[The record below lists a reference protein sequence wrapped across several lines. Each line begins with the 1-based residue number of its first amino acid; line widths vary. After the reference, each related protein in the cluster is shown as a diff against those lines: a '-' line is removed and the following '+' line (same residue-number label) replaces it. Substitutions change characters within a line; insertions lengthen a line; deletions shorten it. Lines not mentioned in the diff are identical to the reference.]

1 MNIGTSSWLALIFVT
16 LTFWGCGETGNSTN
30 NLGDRVESSQA
41 LINPKQVG
49 ASDYGSQCLSCHGA
63 RGLGQEALQAPAL
76 TSLDPVYIGRQLRHF
91 RDGVRGAHP
100 EDTHGSIMAASSV
113 GLSDSSIADL
123 AGYIDALPNALP
135 VATIK
140 GDINQ
145 GKDYH
150 LNLCSACH
158 GSNALGNVALEA
170 PALAGLN
177 DWYVLS
183 QYEKFRGGLRGAH
196 SEDRWGVQ
204 MVRLAPSITD
214 TDILES
220 IAAYL
225 TTLPPEA

>member
-1 MNIGTSSWLALIFVT
+1 MNNKTLRWMALIVAFLT
-16 LTFWGCGETGNSTN
+16 LWGCGKSENAADSA
-30 NLGDRVESSQA
+30 QA
-41 LINPKQVG
+41 PQTLINPQHAG
-49 ASDYGSQCLSCHGA
+49 AGDYAAQCLSCHGA
-63 RGLGQEALQAPAL
+63 QGVGQEALQAPAL
-76 TSLDPVYIGRQLRHF
+76 TSLDSVYIARQLRHF
-91 RDGVRGAHP
+91 RDGARGAHP
-100 EDTHGSIMAASSV
+100 EDTQGSIMAASSAE
-113 GLSDSSIADL
+113 LSDASIADL
-123 AGYIDALPNALP
+123 ASYIDALPNVLP

-140 GDINQ
+140 GDIAQ

-196 SEDRWGVQ
+196 PEDRWGVQ
-204 MVRLAPSITD
+204 MVRLAPAITD

-225 TTLPPEA
+225 ATLPPEA

>member
-1 MNIGTSSWLALIFVT
+1 MNNKTTRWMALIVAVLT
-16 LTFWGCGETGNSTN
+16 LGGCGESNKATDNSIQTP
-30 NLGDRVESSQA
+30 QA

-63 RGLGQEALQAPAL
+63 QGIGQESLQAPAL
-76 TSLDPVYIGRQLRHF
+76 TSLDPVYIARQIRHF

-113 GLSDSSIADL
+113 GLSDPSIADL

-140 GDINQ
+140 GDIAQ

-196 SEDRWGVQ
+196 PQDRWGVQ
-204 MVRLAPSITD
+204 MVRLAPAITD

-225 TTLPPEA
+225 ATLPPEA

>member
-1 MNIGTSSWLALIFVT
+1 MNNKTTRWIAMIVVALT
-16 LTFWGCGETGNSTN
+16 LWGCGKSDDAADNSTN
-30 NLGDRVESSQA
+30 GAQTSDA
-41 LINPKQVG
+41 LINPQHAG
-49 ASDYGSQCLSCHGA
+49 AGDYAAQCLSCHGA
-63 RGLGQEALQAPAL
+63 QGIGQEALQAPAL
-76 TSLDPVYIGRQLRHF
+76 TSLDSVYIARQLRHF

-100 EDTHGSIMAASSV
+100 EDTHGSIMAASSA
-113 GLSDSSIADL
+113 GLSDASIADL
-123 AGYIDALPNALP
+123 AGYIDALPNVLP
-135 VATIK
+135 AATIK
-140 GDINQ
+140 GDVAQ
-145 GKDYH
+145 GEDYH

-196 SEDRWGVQ
+196 PEDRWGVQ
-204 MVRLAPSITD
+204 MVRLAPAIND

-225 TTLPPEA
+225 ATLPPEA

>member
-1 MNIGTSSWLALIFVT
+1 MNNKTTRWMALIAVALT
-16 LTFWGCGETGNSTN
+16 LWGCGEPN
-30 NLGDRVESSQA
+30 NTTHSGQTSDA
-41 LINPKQVG
+41 LINPQHAG
-49 ASDYGSQCLSCHGA
+49 AGDYAAQCLSCHGTQ
-63 RGLGQEALQAPAL
+63 GLGQEALQAPAL
-76 TSLDPVYIGRQLRHF
+76 TSLDSVYIARQLRHF

-100 EDTHGSIMAASSV
+100 EDTHGSIMAASSA
-113 GLSDSSIADL
+113 GLSDASIADL
-123 AGYIDALPNALP
+123 TGYIDALPNVLP
-135 VATIK
+135 AATIK
-140 GDINQ
+140 GDVAQ

-177 DWYVLS
+177 DWYVLA

-196 SEDRWGVQ
+196 ADDRWGVQ
-204 MVRLAPSITD
+204 MVRLAPAITD

-225 TTLPPEA
+225 ATLPSEA

>member
-1 MNIGTSSWLALIFVT
+1 MNNKTTRWMAMIVVALT
-16 LTFWGCGETGNSTN
+16 LWGCGKSDDAAYNATN
-30 NLGDRVESSQA
+30 GAQTSDA
-41 LINPKQVG
+41 LINPQHAG
-49 ASDYGSQCLSCHGA
+49 AGDYAAQCLSCHGA
-63 RGLGQEALQAPAL
+63 QGIGQEALQAPAL
-76 TSLDPVYIGRQLRHF
+76 TSLDSVYIARQLRHF

-100 EDTHGSIMAASSV
+100 EDTHGSIMAASSA
-113 GLSDSSIADL
+113 GLSDASIADL
-123 AGYIDALPNALP
+123 AGYIDALPNVLP
-135 VATIK
+135 AATIK
-140 GDINQ
+140 GDVAQ
-145 GKDYH
+145 GEDYH

-196 SEDRWGVQ
+196 PEDRWGVQ
-204 MVRLAPSITD
+204 MVRLAPAITD

-225 TTLPPEA
+225 ATLPPEA

>member
-1 MNIGTSSWLALIFVT
+1 MNNKTTRWMALIVAVLT
-16 LTFWGCGETGNSTN
+16 LWGCGESDKTTDNSIQTA
-30 NLGDRVESSQA
+30 DA
-41 LINPKQVG
+41 LINPQHAG
-49 ASDYGSQCLSCHGA
+49 AGDYATQCLSCHGA
-63 RGLGQEALQAPAL
+63 QGLGQEALQAPAL
-76 TSLDPVYIGRQLRHF
+76 TSLDTVYIARQLHHF

-113 GLSDSSIADL
+113 GLSDSNIDDL

-140 GDINQ
+140 GDIAQ

-196 SEDRWGVQ
+196 PQDRWGVQ
-204 MVRLAPSITD
+204 MVRLAPAITD

-225 TTLPPEA
+225 ATLPPEA

>member
-1 MNIGTSSWLALIFVT
+1 MDIGTSRWLALILVAIA
-16 LTFWGCGETGNSTN
+16 LGGCGETENSTTN
-30 NLGDRVESSQA
+30 VSDRVQASQA
-41 LINPKQVG
+41 LINPTQAG

-63 RGLGQEALQAPAL
+63 QGIGQESLQAPAL
-76 TSLDPVYIGRQLRHF
+76 TSLDPVYIARQLRHF

-100 EDTHGSIMAASSV
+100 EDTHGSMMAASSA
-113 GLSDSSIADL
+113 GLSDPSIADL
-123 AGYIDALPNALP
+123 ASYIDTLPNVLP
-135 VATIK
+135 ATTIK
-140 GDINQ
+140 GDLAQ

-196 SEDRWGVQ
+196 PEDRWGVQ
-204 MVRLAPSITD
+204 MVRLAPAITD

-225 TTLPPEA
+225 ATLPPEA

>member
-1 MNIGTSSWLALIFVT
+1 MNNKTTRWMAMIVVALT
-16 LTFWGCGETGNSTN
+16 LWGCGKSDDAADNSTN
-30 NLGDRVESSQA
+30 GAQTSDA
-41 LINPKQVG
+41 LINPQYAG
-49 ASDYGSQCLSCHGA
+49 AGDYAAQCLSCHGA
-63 RGLGQEALQAPAL
+63 QGIGQEALQAPAL
-76 TSLDPVYIGRQLRHF
+76 TSLDSVYIARQLRHF

-100 EDTHGSIMAASSV
+100 EDTHGSIMAASSA
-113 GLSDSSIADL
+113 GLSDASIADL
-123 AGYIDALPNALP
+123 AGYIDALPNVLP
-135 VATIK
+135 AATIK
-140 GDINQ
+140 GDVAQ
-145 GKDYH
+145 GEDYH

-196 SEDRWGVQ
+196 PEDRWGVQ
-204 MVRLAPSITD
+204 MVRLAPAITD

-225 TTLPPEA
+225 ATLPPEA

>member
-1 MNIGTSSWLALIFVT
+1 MNNKTLRWMALIVVALT
-16 LTFWGCGETGNSTN
+16 LWGCGKSDEAAENTTTGAQTA
-30 NLGDRVESSQA
+30 DA
-41 LINPKQVG
+41 LINPQHAG
-49 ASDYGSQCLSCHGA
+49 AGDYAAQCLSCHGA
-63 RGLGQEALQAPAL
+63 KGLGQEALQAPAL
-76 TSLDPVYIGRQLRHF
+76 TSLDPVYIARQLRHF

-100 EDTHGSIMAASSV
+100 EDTHGSIMAASSA
-113 GLSDSSIADL
+113 GLNDASIADL
-123 AGYIDALPNALP
+123 AGYIDALPNVLP
-135 VATIK
+135 ATTIK
-140 GDINQ
+140 GDIAQ

-196 SEDRWGVQ
+196 PEDRWGVQ
-204 MVRLAPSITD
+204 MVRLAPAITD
-214 TDILES
+214 SDILKS

-225 TTLPPEA
+225 ATLPPEA